1 MCLFLWKVPFLV
13 SVQGHVMDVCYSP
26 RSRVCMHL
34 HCKWVVTLS
43 WKLTWSASL
52 LSLSLFPSLY
62 RSASI
67 LSISLTPSLY
77 CRSLSFVCSL
87 CLFLLSPLCLSPLW
101 LWRWPPSILLQSL
114 PFLTV
119 DLSTSVCRDWQIDSL
134 FRDYNSPFCI
144 VAFRLH
150 SVNWYQRLISRTGSS
165 PNLICSFWNI
175 SCIRQISAQPST
187 DYATDLDIVLCVCHI
202 TGN

>member
-1 MCLFLWKVPFLV
+1 MCLFLWKVHFLV

-62 RSASI
+62 RFLFHSLF
-67 LSISLTPSLY
+67 LSLPPSLY
-77 CRSLSFVCSL
+77 CRSRSFILSL
-87 CLFLLSPLCLSPLW
+87 ALPLLLSPLW
-101 LWRWPPSILLQSL
+101 LREWASMLLQSL

-119 DLSTSVCRDWQIDSL
+119 VLPTSVCRDWQIDSL